1 MTFTETDVA
10 SIEDSTRADDRGS
23 RMADYDS
30 FRRHIRIGAITLVA
44 IILAVGMFSRQ
55 QLHAIFEYTVNVYD
69 SSFISTNYLHLSQ
82 VSFQHYIDE
91 RLSASTPDER
101 SKAEELLA
109 NVLDN
114 FDVAIERSDPYS
126 REMAKQIRTKI
137 AALANGEIGA
147 AELKSS
153 LADLQQELEQ
163 LSARASAVGLQ
174 ARDDMEGFSSSSDTL
189 LSIFVGTSIAMIIVA
204 LLLLERL
211 LSQAQA
217 ARRSAE
223 QRDAEIAAAAKEVS
237 ALREKALAAKSVQA
251 DRMSEVLDCFMR
263 EMMEP
268 MERLHVAA
276 KDLNSS
282 AESLSEVAQQAKSQ
296 SATVAAVS
304 EETAVVVQSA
314 ATAGEQL
321 AQTIAEV
328 EDHAV
333 QSSRLAAGAVK
344 EVEQTNSTMD
354 ELAIVTKEIGEVA
367 ELINRIAGQTNLL
380 ALNATIE
387 AARGGEA
394 GRGFAVV
401 AHEVKSLAA
410 QTANATRDIS
420 KRIEAIQNVSHRS
433 VEAIQGISHTIRD
446 LDRFSVRIA
455 AAVEQQTQAAQ
466 EIATNLTSVSANVV
480 DVSGAITKVD
490 KVGVRTA
497 QAAES
502 LTFASVNV
510 TNQAKRIQEQ
520 VKAFAEDI
528 RAIQAQYA
536 A

>member
-1 MTFTETDVA
+1 
-10 SIEDSTRADDRGS
+10 G
-23 RMADYDS
+23 
-30 FRRHIRIGAITLVA
+30 L
-44 IILAVGMFSRQ
+44 FSRQ

-126 REMAKQIRTKI
+126 REMAKQIRKKI
-137 AALANGEIGA
+137 AALADGEIGA

-153 LADLQQELEQ
+153 LADLQQQLEQ
-163 LSARASAVGLQ
+163 LSSRASAIGLQ

-333 QSSRLAAGAVK
+333 QSSRLAA
-344 EVEQTNSTMD
+344 
-354 ELAIVTKEIGEVA
+354 
-367 ELINRIAGQTNLL
+367 
-380 ALNATIE
+380 
-387 AARGGEA
+387 
-394 GRGFAVV
+394 
-401 AHEVKSLAA
+401 
-410 QTANATRDIS
+410 
-420 KRIEAIQNVSHRS
+420 
-433 VEAIQGISHTIRD
+433 
-446 LDRFSVRIA
+446 
-455 AAVEQQTQAAQ
+455 
-466 EIATNLTSVSANVV
+466 
-480 DVSGAITKVD
+480 
-490 KVGVRTA
+490 
-497 QAAES
+497 
-502 LTFASVNV
+502 
-510 TNQAKRIQEQ
+510 
-520 VKAFAEDI
+520 
-528 RAIQAQYA
+528 
-536 A
+536 